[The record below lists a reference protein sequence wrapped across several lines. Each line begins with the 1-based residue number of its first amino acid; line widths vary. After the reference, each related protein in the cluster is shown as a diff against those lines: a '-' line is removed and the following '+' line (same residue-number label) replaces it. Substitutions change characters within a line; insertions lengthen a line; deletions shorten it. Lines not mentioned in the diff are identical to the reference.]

1 MLFQSHSPANDRHLL
16 NASLIKNNKSGYL
29 REFKY
34 ELPFLIRKDMKMSSK
49 ENNRNNL
56 KKVAYAG
63 VLAALV
69 FIGTELHIPTAIGHI
84 NLGDLVILVSSY
96 ILGPLAFFPA
106 AIGSTLADLFAGYPQ
121 YAVATFIIKGVMGI
135 VAGILLKRNAEGKT
149 HLVRKLSVSVVTEL
163 IMIAGYFAFESL
175 PFMYGVEAAL
185 GSVIPNGIQASAA
198 VVGAVPLMYVKLFDK
213 FQLSQQ
219 RKEVSDII

>member
-1 MLFQSHSPANDRHLL
+1 MSSR
-16 NASLIKNNKSGYL
+16 
-29 REFKY
+29 
-34 ELPFLIRKDMKMSSK
+34 FLIRKDMTMSSK
-49 ENNRNNL
+49 ENSNRNNL
-56 KKVAYAG
+56 KKIAYAG

-106 AIGSTLADLFAGYPQ
+106 AIGSTLADLLAGYPQ
-121 YAVATFIIKGVMGI
+121 YAVATFIIKGVMGL

-149 HLVRKLSVSVVTEL
+149 HLVRKLSASFVTEL

-198 VVGAVPLMYVKLFDK
+198 IVGAVPLMYVKLFDK
-213 FQLSQQ
+213 YQLSQQ
-219 RKEVSDII
+219 KKEVSDII

>member
-1 MLFQSHSPANDRHLL
+1 MT
-16 NASLIKNNKSGYL
+16 
-29 REFKY
+29 
-34 ELPFLIRKDMKMSSK
+34 MSSK
-49 ENNRNNL
+49 ENSNRNNL
-56 KKVAYAG
+56 KKIAYAG

-106 AIGSTLADLFAGYPQ
+106 AIGSTLADLLAGYPQ
-121 YAVATFIIKGVMGI
+121 YAVATFIIKGVMGL

-149 HLVRKLSVSVVTEL
+149 HLVRKLSVSLVTEL

-219 RKEVSDII
+219 RKEISDII